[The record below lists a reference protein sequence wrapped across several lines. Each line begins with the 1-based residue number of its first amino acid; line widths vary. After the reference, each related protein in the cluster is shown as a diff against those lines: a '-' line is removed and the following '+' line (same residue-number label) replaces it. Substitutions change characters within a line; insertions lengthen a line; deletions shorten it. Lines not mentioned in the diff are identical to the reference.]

1 MSHISL
7 LANEH
12 LKMNPYSPP
21 NRGRIKKK
29 KLEIRRGDY
38 CQDQDVYR
46 GINQTRVFPMH
57 VGRLAYMI
65 FLFFLLHF
73 SPGCIF
79 RVQPYTFSFI
89 GWSQSKFAIGG
100 FITVFT
106 LLNLIPIP
114 SLILSV
120 FLSSRYIS
128 TCCYYQNQ
136 TNSEAPW
143 LLPYSCETLQNN

>member
-29 KLEIRRGDY
+29 LEIRRGDY

-46 GINQTRVFPMH
+46 GINQTRFFPMH

-65 FLFFLLHF
+65 FFIAFFPWVH
-73 SPGCIF
+73 IF

-106 LLNLIPIP
+106 LLNLIPIA

-120 FLSSRYIS
+120 FLSSKYIS